1 MDKIP
6 LYNIVVSLDDDTEY
20 MSAISFVESPAVEY
34 QFLTFD
40 KEKPQ
45 LKFSVDNEL
54 EHKVTSVVCLC
65 DVPIYRYSPDM
76 GEFYVKFDKTAI
88 DNMIYKYSKSGLQ
101 NMVNL
106 QHDENKFV
114 DGVTMIEMYQVN
126 REKGI
131 LHKDFSDV
139 PDYSL
144 MATFKIDNEAVWNDI
159 ISGKC
164 NGYSLELYS
173 SIEPT
178 NTFIEVKD
186 EEQFTTQ
193 QPEETDINTFID
205 DLYKY
210 LIGEGIDSN
219 DIEILFADSKKKLN
233 ELIDEAIEND
243 TKVNVKL
250 DGKSKSIQGFIYSS
264 NDNII
269 TLYDNSKDEW
279 HIVQKNTIITVNT
292 ISTNISVNWDK
303 AFANPDFQNILNI
316 IRETPDTQPKATVG
330 NDIIEQAIIDKKVV
344 MVRYDDETEF
354 NCKTFRQGYILT
366 KIINR
371 KGNVCLRFFENSG
384 STHSADENP
393 LPSWRTLRVDRLVE
407 VKYAPEIFKPLTT
420 PPNGWNP
427 TLTTER
433 DGAIVLLKSQF

>member
-1 MDKIP
+1 MDIKI
-6 LYNIVVSLDDDTEY
+6 YDIVFDNENPDDLFLCNSLVTD
-20 MSAISFVESPAVEY
+20 AAVECDFMAFK
-34 QFLTFD
+34 QQSIED
-40 KEKPQ
+40 KEK
-45 LKFSVDNEL
+45 LFTFEKDTA
-54 EHKVTSVVCLC
+54 EHKIFGVAIRC
-65 DVPIYRYSPDM
+65 DFPIYR
-76 GEFYVKFDKTAI
+76 I
-88 DNMIYKYSKSGLQ
+88 DNFGREYFVRFSKETIEQLVLKYSKENNFNLVS
-101 NMVNL
+101 L
-106 QHDENKFV
+106 QHDGNLVE
-114 DGVTMIEMYQVN
+114 GVNLVELFIKDT
-126 REKGI
+126 EKGI
-131 LHKDFSDV
+131 NPKGFEHIEEGSLFCTYKVENPEVWEKIQNGEIKGFSV
-139 PDYSL
+139 E
-144 MATFKIDNEAVWNDI
+144 ICCDI
-159 ISGKC
+159 Q
-164 NGYSLELYS
+164 
-173 SIEPT
+173 PT
-178 NTFIEVKD
+178 NETIELSK
-186 EEQFTTQ
+186 Q

-210 LIGEGIDSN
+210 LVGEGIDSN
-219 DIEILFADSKKKLN
+219 EIEILFADSKKKLN
-233 ELIDEAIEND
+233 ELIEEAIEND

-269 TLYDNSKDEW
+269 TLYDNNKDDW

-292 ISTNISVNWDK
+292 INTNISVNWDK

-371 KGNVCLRFFENSG
+371 KGNVCLRFFETSG
-384 STHSADENP
+384 ATHSADENP
-393 LPSWRTLRVDRLVE
+393 LASWRTLRVDRLVE

-420 PPNGWNP
+420 PPSGWNP

-433 DGAIVLLKSQF
+433 DGSIVLLKSQF

>member
-6 LYNIVVSLDDDTEY
+6 IYNIVVSLDDDTEY

-34 QFLTFD
+34 QFITFD

-45 LKFSVDNEL
+45 LKFSVDSEL

-88 DNMIYKYSKSGLQ
+88 DNMIYKYSKLGLQ

-106 QHDENKFV
+106 QHDENQFV
-114 DGVTMIEMYQVN
+114 DGVTMVEMYQVN

-131 LHKDFSDV
+131 LHKDFPDV

-186 EEQFTTQ
+186 EEQFSTQ
-193 QPEETDINTFID
+193 EPDEEDINSFID
-205 DLYKY
+205 DLMKY
-210 LIGEGIDSN
+210 LVGEGIDNSE
-219 DIEILFADSKKKLN
+219 IEILFADSKKN
-233 ELIDEAIEND
+233 
-243 TKVNVKL
+243 
-250 DGKSKSIQGFIYSS
+250 SS
-264 NDNII
+264 R
-269 TLYDNSKDEW
+269 
-279 HIVQKNTIITVNT
+279 IV
-292 ISTNISVNWDK
+292 
-303 AFANPDFQNILNI
+303 
-316 IRETPDTQPKATVG
+316 
-330 NDIIEQAIIDKKVV
+330 
-344 MVRYDDETEF
+344 
-354 NCKTFRQGYILT
+354 
-366 KIINR
+366 
-371 KGNVCLRFFENSG
+371 
-384 STHSADENP
+384 
-393 LPSWRTLRVDRLVE
+393 
-407 VKYAPEIFKPLTT
+407 
-420 PPNGWNP
+420 
-427 TLTTER
+427 
-433 DGAIVLLKSQF
+433 

>member
-6 LYNIVVSLDDDTEY
+6 LYNIVVNLDDDTEY

-34 QFLTFD
+34 QFITFN

-65 DVPIYRYSPDM
+65 NVPIYRYSPDI

-88 DNMIYKYSKSGLQ
+88 DNMIYKYSKLGLQ

-106 QHDENKFV
+106 QHDENQFV
-114 DGVTMIEMYQVN
+114 DGVTMVEMYQVN
-126 REKGI
+126 RANGI
-131 LHKDFSDV
+131 VHKDFPDV

-144 MATFKIDNEAVWNDI
+144 MATFKIENEQVWNDI

-178 NTFIEVKD
+178 NTFIELSKQEPEQPK
-186 EEQFTTQ
+186 EEN
-193 QPEETDINTFID
+193 INSFIE
-205 DLYKY
+205 DLYNY
-210 LIGEGIDSN
+210 LIGEGIDNN
-219 DIEILFADSKKKLN
+219 DIEILFADNKKKLN
-233 ELIDEAIEND
+233 EIIENAIDND
-243 TKVNVKL
+243 TKVNIGLK
-250 DGKSKSIQGFIYSS
+250 GESKSVQGFIYTT
-264 NDNII
+264 NDNILS
-269 TLYDNSKDEW
+269 LYDERKDIW
-279 HIVQKNTIITVNT
+279 HIIQKNTIKSINTVNT
-292 ISTNISVNWDK
+292 NIVVNWDK
-303 AFANPDFQNILNI
+303 AMANPDFQRILDI
-316 IRETPDTQPKATVG
+316 VRENPNPQPKATVG
-330 NDIIEQAIIDKKVV
+330 NDIIEDAIINKKVV
-344 MVRYDDETEF
+344 MVKYDDQTEF

-384 STHSADENP
+384 ATHSNEENP
-393 LPSWRTLRVDRLVE
+393 LPSWRCLRLDRLVE
-407 VKYAPEIFKPLTT
+407 IKFAPEIFKPLLY
-420 PPNGWNP
+420 PPDGWNP
-427 TLTTER
+427 TMSVER
-433 DGAIVLLKSQF
+433 DGAVVLLKSQF

>member
-6 LYNIVVSLDDDTEY
+6 IYNIVVSLDDVTEY

-34 QFLTFD
+34 QFITFD

-88 DNMIYKYSKSGLQ
+88 DNMIYKYSKLGLQ

-114 DGVTMIEMYQVN
+114 DGVTMVEMYQVN

-193 QPEETDINTFID
+193 EPEEDDINSFID
-205 DLYKY
+205 DLMKY
-210 LIGEGIDSN
+210 LNGEDLGGE
-219 DIEILFADSKKKLN
+219 IEILFADSKKKLN
-233 ELIDEAIEND
+233 EIIENAIDND
-243 TKVNVKL
+243 TKVNIGLK
-250 DGKSKSIQGFIYSS
+250 GESKSIQGFIYTT
-264 NDNII
+264 NDNILS
-269 TLYDNSKDEW
+269 LYDERKDTW
-279 HIVQKNTIITVNT
+279 HIIQKNTIKSINTVNT
-292 ISTNISVNWDK
+292 NIVVNWDK
-303 AFANPDFQNILNI
+303 AMANPDFQKILDI
-316 IRETPDTQPKATVG
+316 VRENPNPQPKATVG
-330 NDIIEQAIIDKKVV
+330 NDIIEDAIINKKVV
-344 MVRYDDETEF
+344 MVKYDDQTEF

-384 STHSADENP
+384 ATHSGEENP
-393 LPSWRTLRVDRLVE
+393 LPSWRCLRVDRLVDI
-407 VKYAPEIFKPLTT
+407 KFAPEIFKPLEI
-420 PPNGWNP
+420 PPKGWNP
-427 TLTTER
+427 TTSVER
-433 DGAIVLLKSQF
+433 DGAVVLLKSQF

>member
-6 LYNIVVSLDDDTEY
+6 LYNIVVDLDDDTEY

-34 QFLTFD
+34 QFITFD

-88 DNMIYKYSKSGLQ
+88 DNMIYKYSKLGLN

-106 QHDENKFV
+106 QHDENNFV
-114 DGVTMIEMYQVN
+114 DGCTMVEMYQVN
-126 REKGI
+126 RAKGI
-131 LHKDFSDV
+131 VHKDFPDV

-144 MATFKIDNEAVWNDI
+144 MATFKIDNQQVWDDI

-178 NTFIEVKD
+178 NTYIETELSKQEPEEENINSFIE
-186 EEQFTTQ
+186 
-193 QPEETDINTFID
+193 
-205 DLYKY
+205 DLYNY
-210 LIGEGIDSN
+210 LIGEGIDNS

-233 ELIDEAIEND
+233 EIIENAID
-243 TKVNVKL
+243 NETKVNIGLK
-250 DGKSKSIQGFIYSS
+250 GESKTVQGFIYTT
-264 NDNII
+264 NDNILS
-269 TLYDNSKDEW
+269 LYDERKDTW
-279 HIVQKNTIITVNT
+279 HIIQKNTIKSINTVNT
-292 ISTNISVNWDK
+292 NIVVNWDK
-303 AFANPDFQNILNI
+303 AMSNPDFQKILDI
-316 IRETPDTQPKATVG
+316 VRENPNPQPKATVG
-330 NDIIEQAIIDKKVV
+330 NDIIEQAIIEKKVV
-344 MVRYDDETEF
+344 MVKYDDQTEF

-371 KGNVCLRFFENSG
+371 KGNFCLRFFENSG
-384 STHSADENP
+384 STHSAEENP
-393 LPSWRTLRVDRLVE
+393 LPSWRTLRIDRLVE
-407 VKYAPEIFKPLTT
+407 IKFAPDIFKPLTV
-420 PPNGWNP
+420 PPNGWNS
-427 TLTTER
+427 TTSVER
-433 DGAIVLLKSQF
+433 DGAVVLLKSQF

>member
-6 LYNIVVSLDDDTEY
+6 IYNIVVSLDDDTEY

-34 QFLTFD
+34 QFITFD

-88 DNMIYKYSKSGLQ
+88 DNMIYKYSKLGLN

-106 QHDENKFV
+106 QHDENNFV
-114 DGVTMIEMYQVN
+114 DGCTMVEMYQVN
-126 REKGI
+126 RAKGI

-144 MATFKIDNEAVWNDI
+144 MATFKIDNEEVWNDI

-178 NTFIEVKD
+178 NTYIETELSK
-186 EEQFTTQ
+186 Q
-193 QPEETDINTFID
+193 QPEDETELFID
-205 DLYKY
+205 ELLNWLESED
-210 LIGEGIDSN
+210 IDFV
-219 DIEILFADSKKKLN
+219 FADSKKKIN
-233 ELIDEAIEND
+233 EIIENAID
-243 TKVNVKL
+243 NETKVNIGLK
-250 DGKSKSIQGFIYSS
+250 GESKTVQGFIYTT
-264 NDNII
+264 NENILS
-269 TLYDNSKDEW
+269 LYDERKDTW
-279 HIVQKNTIITVNT
+279 HVIQKNTIKSINTVNT
-292 ISTNISVNWDK
+292 NIVVNWDK
-303 AFANPDFQNILNI
+303 AFANPDFQKII
-316 IRETPDTQPKATVG
+316 EVIREQPSDKTATIG
-330 NDIIEQAIIDKKVV
+330 NDIIEDAIINKKVV
-344 MVRYDDETEF
+344 MVKYDDATTF
-354 NCKTFRQGYILT
+354 NCKTYRQGYILT

-384 STHSADENP
+384 ATHSNEDNP
-393 LPSWRTLRVDRLVE
+393 LPSWRTLRIDRLVDI
-407 VKYAPEIFKPLTT
+407 KFAPEIFKPLTV

-427 TLTTER
+427 TESVER
-433 DGAIVLLKSQF
+433 DGAVVLLKSQF

>member
-1 MDKIP
+1 MDIKI
-6 LYNIVVSLDDDTEY
+6 YDIVFDNENPDDLFLCNSLVTD
-20 MSAISFVESPAVEY
+20 AAVECDFMAFK
-34 QFLTFD
+34 QQSIED
-40 KEKPQ
+40 KEK
-45 LKFSVDNEL
+45 LFTFEKDTA
-54 EHKVTSVVCLC
+54 EHKIFGVAIRC
-65 DVPIYRYSPDM
+65 DFPIYR
-76 GEFYVKFDKTAI
+76 I
-88 DNMIYKYSKSGLQ
+88 DNFGREYFVRFSKETIEQLVLKYSKENNFNLVS
-101 NMVNL
+101 L
-106 QHDENKFV
+106 QHDGNLVE
-114 DGVTMIEMYQVN
+114 GVNLVELFIKDT
-126 REKGI
+126 EKGI
-131 LHKDFSDV
+131 NPKGFEHIEEGSLFCTYKVENPEVWEKIQNGEIKGFSV
-139 PDYSL
+139 E
-144 MATFKIDNEAVWNDI
+144 ICCDI
-159 ISGKC
+159 Q
-164 NGYSLELYS
+164 
-173 SIEPT
+173 PT
-178 NTFIEVKD
+178 NETIELSK
-186 EEQFTTQ
+186 Q

-210 LIGEGIDSN
+210 LVGEGIDSN
-219 DIEILFADSKKKLN
+219 EIEILFADSKKKLN
-233 ELIDEAIEND
+233 ELIEEAIEND

-269 TLYDNSKDEW
+269 TLYDNNKDDW

-292 ISTNISVNWDK
+292 INTNISVNWDK

-371 KGNVCLRFFENSG
+371 KGNLCLRFFETSG
-384 STHSADENP
+384 ATHSADENP
-393 LPSWRTLRVDRLVE
+393 LASWRTLRVDRLVE

-420 PPNGWNP
+420 PPSGWNP

-433 DGAIVLLKSQF
+433 DGSIVLLKSQF